1 MNDFA
6 QPLTIPRP
14 KTRTFDRIIAWVNSA
29 TPYIIG
35 GIIGAALGIG
45 QGYFQC
51 DRAWKDKIVT
61 RATADKSGEALAVY
75 EDQAGNV
82 YYSRCERRNK

>member
-1 MNDFA
+1 MTDYA
-6 QPLTIPRP
+6 EPLTIPRP
-14 KTRTFDRIIAWVNSA
+14 KTRLFDRIIAFVDVA
-29 TPYIIG
+29 APYLIA

-61 RATADKSGEALAVY
+61 RATVDPSGKPLAVY

-82 YYSRCERRNK
+82 YYSRCERRNQ

>member
-14 KTRTFDRIIAWVNSA
+14 KTRTFDKFLAFVDVA
-29 TPYIIG
+29 TPYIIA
-35 GIIGAALGIG
+35 ILIGAALGIG